1 MQSNKIQ
8 IPKIYLLKILHDGA
22 KPFLYRKGVRS
33 LLGMPESEEKHL
45 TFAPM
50 MPPVGFKYINFS
62 YAEDYNLNDF
72 IPQTNNPNPLHL
84 NETRIK
90 RLDKGDHS
98 QKIPSTQMQVSD
110 SSKNISNAEPLFRE
124 KQVTPMSTSVGILER
139 TLQSNISASPKLQ
152 QHKSA
157 QLPVKEDGKE
167 KSIEANEPGEITEQK
182 LKPEAGIEKLTIQM
196 PGLTKMAQTFPAL
209 KSESDNDSFTQHEKI
224 KSSQNKTSVT
234 SSKTNI
240 SKSPSD
246 PILQTK
252 GEKFQNKDKISGE
265 QTQPTFNAISS
276 KKAQAQPSLSQPNI
290 GNLMPQISQKP
301 EAARPAIKQNQTSQI
316 GQYQELQRLRRAV
329 HDFSLKEKP
338 KHGKPPEVE
347 QVKPNKKAP
356 SPPRQ
361 VVIVRKTINQSKS
374 THAFWERRYL
384 GRFHFKPLR

>member
-8 IPKIYLLKILHDGA
+8 GPKNYFLKILYDGA

-33 LLGMPESEEKHL
+33 LLGLPESEEKHL

-50 MPPVGFKYINFS
+50 MPPFGFKYINFS

-72 IPQTNNPNPLHL
+72 IPQTNNTNPLHF

-90 RLDKGDHS
+90 RLDKGDHP
-98 QKIPSTQMQVSD
+98 QKIPSTKMRVSD
-110 SSKNISNAEPLFRE
+110 SNKNISNAEPLFPQN
-124 KQVTPMSTSVGILER
+124 KQVTP
-139 TLQSNISASPKLQ
+139 LQSNISALPKLQ
-152 QHKSA
+152 QPKSA
-157 QLPVKEDGKE
+157 QLPVKQDAEKE
-167 KSIEANEPGEITEQK
+167 KSIEVNEPGKITEKK

-196 PGLTKMAQTFPAL
+196 PGLTKIAQTFPAL
-209 KSESDNDSFTQHEKI
+209 KSESDGDSFTQLEKSD
-224 KSSQNKTSVT
+224 SSQNKTLVT

-246 PILQTK
+246 RIQKTK

-265 QTQPTFNAISS
+265 QNQPTLNAISS
-276 KKAQAQPSLSQPNI
+276 KKAQAKPSLSPPNI

-301 EAARPAIKQNQTSQI
+301 EAARPEIKQNQTSQI

-356 SPPRQ
+356 SPPQQ